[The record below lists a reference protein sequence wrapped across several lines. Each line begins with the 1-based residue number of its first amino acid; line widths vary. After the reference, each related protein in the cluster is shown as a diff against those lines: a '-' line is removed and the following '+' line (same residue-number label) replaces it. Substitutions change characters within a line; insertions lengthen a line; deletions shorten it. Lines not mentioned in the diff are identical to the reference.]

1 MAGRIAYYGNTVT
14 NGLVLSLDA
23 AKRDSYPGS
32 GTAWRDISGNGNNG
46 TLTNGP
52 TFNSDN
58 GGSIVFD
65 GVDDFALINNPSTIR
80 NQDFTIS
87 VWINPGV
94 QNAAIISIIDFDH
107 AGSPFQ
113 GWVMQSED
121 ATTNRYFYLAW
132 NDGAQFQPTGGGSFG
147 AGKGIQITTSVWQN
161 IIYSKS
167 GTTLLGYKDGSQIY
181 TGTAG
186 NGNVNYAANKNIQ
199 IGGCI
204 SVPSRN
210 YKGNIP
216 LVQIYNRALTAS
228 EVLQNYNA
236 QKSRYGL

>member
-65 GVDDFALINNPSTIR
+65 GVDDFALITNPSALQAQNLSISIWVNPST
-80 NQDFTIS
+80 TI
-87 VWINPGV
+87 
-94 QNAAIISIIDFDH
+94 NAIADLIDYDH
-107 AGSPFQ
+107 ASSPLQ
-113 GWVMQSED
+113 GWVIQTEN
-121 ATTNRYFYLAW
+121 ATTNNNYYFAYY
-132 NDGAQFQPTGGGSFG
+132 DGSVFQPGGGIGS
-147 AGKGIQITTSVWQN
+147 GIGVKLTNSIWQN
-161 IIYSKS
+161 ITYTKS
-167 GTTLLGYKDGSQIY
+167 GTSIIGYLNGTQSVSFTGANSNISYQSNRNVRIGSC
-181 TGTAG
+181 
-186 NGNVNYAANKNIQ
+186 
-199 IGGCI
+199 IGASGR
-204 SVPSRN
+204 SF
-210 YKGNIP
+210 KGNMSNI
-216 LVQIYNRALTAS
+216 LIYNRALTS
-228 EVLQNYNA
+228 TEILQNYNA